1 MRSLVRGLAVGLA
14 LSLPS
19 AAVLAQAP
27 AAETAP
33 GEDPVV
39 VMAEPAPI
47 ASAPPA
53 AENDYPTAVRAEYV
67 FACMA
72 TNGQTQDALTRCSCS
87 IDQIAGI
94 LPYDAYVEA
103 ETVLRMRLAARR
115 ARGDVPRYA
124 GGAGDRRDPAASAG
138 RGGDPLLLKG
148 GA

>member
-1 MRSLVRGLAVGLA
+1 MRSLVCGLAVGLA
-14 LSLPS
+14 LSLPA

-27 AAETAP
+27 AAETVP

-103 ETVLRMRLAARR
+103 ETVLRMRLAAGERGAMFRGTPVVREIAATLRR
-115 ARGDVPRYA
+115 AQA
-124 GGAGDRRDPAASAG
+124 EAEI
-138 RGGDPLLLKG
+138 LCF
-148 GA
+148 

>member
-1 MRSLVRGLAVGLA
+1 MRSLVRGLALGLA

-103 ETVLRMRLAARR
+103 ETVLRMRLAAGERGAMFRGTPVVREIAATLRR
-115 ARGDVPRYA
+115 AQA
-124 GGAGDRRDPAASAG
+124 EAEI
-138 RGGDPLLLKG
+138 LCF
-148 GA
+148 